1 MAELTENTKR
11 IISVLQDLKDGEVV
25 SYRDVANMAGIP
37 RGARQVSRVLH
48 GLSDEYKLPW
58 WRVVRADGRIAL
70 LGNGRDEQIK
80 RLNAEG
86 VMINEQGKIQK
97 IKK

>member
-1 MAELTENTKR
+1 ME
-11 IISVLQDLKDGEVV
+11 G
-25 SYRDVANMAGIP
+25 
-37 RGARQVSRVLH
+37 
-48 GLSDEYKLPW
+48 
-58 WRVVRADGRIAL
+58 IAL
-70 LGNGRDEQIK
+70 LGDGRDEQIK